1 MSFCRITKEKI
12 PEIISFGSMP
22 LANGFLKKNQFK
34 NEYFFDLKVAF
45 NKKLSLFQL
54 TKNPN
59 PKKMFNKNYPFYTS
73 GSKHMIYHFANFA
86 NFIKKKYLKKGSI
99 LELGSNDGTFLK
111 NFKNNDH
118 IGFEPSKNVHTIAQ
132 KNKINS
138 VNKFFNK
145 INCKKILKK
154 KKFDVIVGSN
164 VFCHIPNQNELIK
177 AIDNS
182 LSENGTLIFEDPYLG
197 SMYEK
202 TSYDQIYDE
211 HIYMFS
217 ATSVQKIYQRFG
229 FELIDAIPQKTHG
242 GSLRYIIKR
251 KDKAKKTQRLL
262 NILKNEKNKKI
273 DSIAGSINFKN
284 KVFISR
290 IRILKILDQIKKR
303 NEKIC
308 GYGATSKSTTILN
321 FCKINNKI
329 IDCIYDTTPEKIG
342 KYSPGM
348 HIPIINYK
356 NFKNSEY
363 KYVFLF
369 AWNHKNEILKKE
381 KSQKKIKWLTHLNLR
396 KS

>member
-1 MSFCRITKEKI
+1 
-12 PEIISFGSMP
+12 
-22 LANGFLKKNQFK
+22 
-34 NEYFFDLKVAF
+34 
-45 NKKLSLFQL
+45 
-54 TKNPN
+54 
-59 PKKMFNKNYPFYTS
+59 
-73 GSKHMIYHFANFA
+73 
-86 NFIKKKYLKKGSI
+86 
-99 LELGSNDGTFLK
+99 
-111 NFKNNDH
+111 
-118 IGFEPSKNVHTIAQ
+118 
-132 KNKINS
+132 
-138 VNKFFNK
+138 
-145 INCKKILKK
+145 
-154 KKFDVIVGSN
+154 
-164 VFCHIPNQNELIK
+164 
-177 AIDNS
+177 
-182 LSENGTLIFEDPYLG
+182 
-197 SMYEK
+197 MYEK

-284 KVFISR
+284 KVYKSR
-290 IRILKILDQIKKR
+290 IRILKILNQIKKR

-381 KSQKKIKWLTHLNLR
+381 KSQKKIKWLTHLNLK